1 MGVAWA
7 LLIILVVFLLIA
19 LVPSTCTS
27 VCCLHLMVVVF
38 KPVLN
43 FSLMSVLMHVHPGY
57 RGLLRRQRT
66 YGETSS
72 AQSPVTHCFHLR
84 ITSTLLSLLKLHQF
98 CRWYYSAFGWI
109 SLLFSIDIMLGYIV
123 VKTLAQTLKHTIII
137 LHAHAFQIRIHFWHT
152 LLPIVVISSLFLYG
166 SIWMPGSMRWNMKYF
181 PKDSSLAVWHQKL
194 RTHAHF
200 FFTHFELPPV

>member
-1 MGVAWA
+1 MCCKTRYCNVVCDEQPANATTIHPTNCRLKYVEVSSFFALVVSAHASQDDESGMGVAWA

-98 CRWYYSAFGWI
+98 CR
-109 SLLFSIDIMLGYIV
+109 
-123 VKTLAQTLKHTIII
+123 
-137 LHAHAFQIRIHFWHT
+137 
-152 LLPIVVISSLFLYG
+152 
-166 SIWMPGSMRWNMKYF
+166 
-181 PKDSSLAVWHQKL
+181 
-194 RTHAHF
+194 
-200 FFTHFELPPV
+200 